1 MSAFPILP
9 GGTGG
14 AGGISDVVSQ
24 DDLTRW
30 AQIAGVLRYLT
41 APLDPPPPADQPSSI
56 AVGAMASTFRN
67 AHAGLTNAGVD
78 NSLAHTWASWWT
90 TIIGHVGEFVSMFLQ
105 WVSLFTVPAALI
117 VLELLGD
124 LRKGIDP
131 AVGLLAQEV
140 LTEFLGVEVGVQN
153 LPLGIGGGDH
163 LARAQAIGGL
173 LYGQL
178 EKEFAPPAGGAVVPT
193 SAPAQTFSGLAV
205 NFGLASGIMG
215 LIGGMVPYG
224 HWEELRELGE
234 EVATNIGLGR
244 LVRLAL
250 RPLVQILVANPATWA
265 LNIKY
270 RPTQFKEADLVNP
283 FTATTLDHTQLYNA
297 MHLLG
302 YSDDKIAAFIE
313 MHQKKLTPA
322 DVQLLIN
329 WDFWTADDGA
339 KYVQRQ
345 GWPAGFA
352 GNVLQL
358 EGFREVRPW
367 ITKEIDVLLSE
378 VSDGQITVN
387 EFAQVIDGFALSAP
401 EKSVIVALANYR
413 AQKTHL
419 HRPHQ
424 LSGGELFY
432 AFAAG
437 IVTSSDLTARWTA
450 QGLPAADQDI
460 RLQLWLLHLNRLH
473 ELEQERQT
481 AFHEK
486 QQAFQQKL
494 GGAKKVLSPPIPP
507 VPPFPLG

>member
-1 MSAFPILP
+1 MSSSPLLP
-9 GGTGG
+9 GAGLEP
-14 AGGISDVVSQ
+14 GGISDVVSQ

-41 APLDPPPPADQPSSI
+41 APLDPPPPPDQATPI
-56 AVGAMASTFRN
+56 AVGTMTSVFRN
-67 AHAGLTNAGVD
+67 THAALTTAGVD
-78 NSLAHTWASWWT
+78 NGIAHQWTAWWT
-90 TIIGHVGEFVSMFLQ
+90 VLVGQLGQIVAAFLQ
-105 WVSLFTVPAALI
+105 GVSLFTVPAALI

-140 LTEFLGVEVGVQN
+140 LTEFLGVEVGVDN
-153 LPLGIGGGDH
+153 LPLGIGGADH

-173 LYGQL
+173 LVGQL
-178 EKEFAPPAGGAVVPT
+178 EKEFIAAAGGKVQPST
-193 SAPAQTFSGLAV
+193 APAQTFSGLAV

-234 EVATNIGLGR
+234 EVANNVGLGR

-265 LNIKY
+265 LNTKY
-270 RPTQFKEADLVNP
+270 TPTQFQERDLVNP
-283 FTATTLDHTQLYNA
+283 YLATSLPHDQLYNA

-313 MHQKKLTPA
+313 MHQKRLTPR

-329 WDFWTADDGA
+329 WGFWSAQEATE
-339 KYVQRQ
+339 YIQRQ

-358 EGFREVRPW
+358 EGFHEVAGW
-367 ITKEIDVLLSE
+367 ITKEIELLLSE
-378 VSDGQITVN
+378 VGSGQITVT
-387 EFAQVIDGFALSAP
+387 EFAQTIDGFAVSQP
-401 EKSVIVALANYR
+401 VKDVVVALANYR
-413 AQKTHL
+413 AAKSHL
-419 HRPHQ
+419 KKQAR

-437 IVTSSDLTARWTA
+437 LLTDSELRDRWTA
-450 QGLPAADQDI
+450 AGLSTDDQDV
-460 RLQLWLLHLNRLH
+460 RMNLWLLHLNRLH
-473 ELEQERQT
+473 ELETTKQKQFEAKLK
-481 AFHEK
+481 AFAEK
-486 QQAFQQKL
+486 QAGSKA
-494 GGAKKVLSPPIPP
+494 GPIPPQPP